1 MHQKKRIP
9 SIASVIVAIG
19 LGASSPAWSLGFGNG
34 TPSTILGRPLDFR
47 VVLRLG
53 EGEAL
58 DGNCVRAAVQMG
70 ERSLPAQSIGTL
82 VTTGPDNTAVVRVRT
97 TSRIEEPLVTVDVQ
111 VGCVQRVSRSYTVF
125 ADPPLLPMSSAPDQL
140 AQAPATSR
148 TPPAAEAPVAVTPT
162 PRPSVALS
170 PEPAGGPAP
179 AQGSRA
185 AAPSEAVVASAPE
198 VRKQPVPPANPKPR
212 PKPKPAPKPQS
223 QPKEAAPSETVSAQ
237 PAPRLRLDEPRV
249 ALPAADRTSAPAVEA
264 APETAETLLLVDRAN
279 DAVKAAIAA
288 ASASQAR
295 IAALEDSVRQL
306 SDAAR
311 DQQRLLAQLN
321 ARAEA
326 AESGSRWMW
335 PLVLAMLV
343 LVGLAAWLWVRLRE
357 LERERR
363 QGWLAAAQ
371 SAAPARAAAPEHPAP
386 PAGYTRRTDVPTP
399 SQVPL
404 LVERGPRHGGLGAVG
419 AGLAPVHQPT
429 PSEMPEPAPT
439 QPPAWYDEVP
449 PSQRTMPLVS
459 MPAATTPG
467 VAPSRDVSAEELI
480 DLEQQ
485 AEFFVVLGQDDA
497 AIDLLVSHL
506 RDAGGAS
513 PLPYLKL
520 LDIYHRRE
528 DRAAYERTRDRFNQ
542 RFNAHAPAWDAAG
555 HEGRALEDYPAV
567 INWLQRV
574 WPQPLDAMA
583 ELEALL
589 FRKDGGELFDL
600 PAYREL
606 LMLYALARDLL
617 ESTSGGGA
625 SVDVLLPLNDAPG
638 FVQTSP
644 RPYFGDDEAP
654 PEVQPTAPLD
664 LDLGPTHDESVIDR
678 RR

>member
-9 SIASVIVAIG
+9 SIVSVIVAIG
-19 LGASSPAWSLGFGNG
+19 LGAVSPAWGLGFGNG
-34 TPSTILGRPLDFR
+34 TPSTTLGRPLDFR
-47 VVLRLG
+47 VVLRLS

-58 DGNCVRAAVQMG
+58 DGNCVRATVLMG

-97 TSRIEEPLVTVDVQ
+97 TTRIDEPLVTVDVQ
-111 VGCVQRVSRSYTVF
+111 AGCVQRVSRSYTVF
-125 ADPPLLPMSSAPDQL
+125 ADPPSLPVPSAPEQL
-140 AQAPATSR
+140 AQVPA
-148 TPPAAEAPVAVTPT
+148 T
-162 PRPSVALS
+162 PRPSVEVVPPAAMTSSPQPATLPDVRPADAL
-170 PEPAGGPAP
+170 APAP
-179 AQGSRA
+179 AAR
-185 AAPSEAVVASAPE
+185 VVARATEASPPSPAP
-198 VRKQPVPPANPKPR
+198 KKAPAPP
-212 PKPKPAPKPQS
+212 PKPKSKPKPKAPP
-223 QPKEAAPSETVSAQ
+223 QPKPDATPEAVTAQ

-249 ALPAADRTSAPAVEA
+249 VLPALPGDAPAVGEA
-264 APETAETLLLVDRAN
+264 TPETLLLVDRAN
-279 DAVKAAIAA
+279 EAVKAAIAA

-326 AESGSRWMW
+326 AESGSRWLW
-335 PLVLAMLV
+335 PLLLVMLVLA
-343 LVGLAAWLWVRLRE
+343 GLAAWLWVRLRE

-371 SAAPARAAAPEHPAP
+371 SGTALSAATAERHAP
-386 PAGYTRRTDVPTP
+386 PVPPTFRADVPTP

-419 AGLAPVHQPT
+419 AGLAPAHLPT
-429 PSEMPEPAPT
+429 PSELPESPPT
-439 QPPAWYDEVP
+439 QPPAWYEDVP

-459 MPAATTPG
+459 VPAPVAPG
-467 VAPSRDVSAEELI
+467 VAAPRDVSAEELI

-542 RFNAHAPAWDAAG
+542 RFNAHAPAWEAAG
-555 HEGRALEDYPAV
+555 HDGRALEDYPAV

-583 ELEALL
+583 ELESLL

-606 LMLYALARDLL
+606 LMLYALARDLM
-617 ESTSGGGA
+617 ESTSGGA
-625 SVDVLLPLNDAPG
+625 AAVDVLLPLNDAPG

-644 RPYFGDDEAP
+644 RPYFGDDDAP

-664 LDLGPTHDESVIDR
+664 LDLGPTHNESVIDR

>member
-1 MHQKKRIP
+1 
-9 SIASVIVAIG
+9 
-19 LGASSPAWSLGFGNG
+19 
-34 TPSTILGRPLDFR
+34 
-47 VVLRLG
+47 
-53 EGEAL
+53 
-58 DGNCVRAAVQMG
+58 
-70 ERSLPAQSIGTL
+70 
-82 VTTGPDNTAVVRVRT
+82 
-97 TSRIEEPLVTVDVQ
+97 
-111 VGCVQRVSRSYTVF
+111 VF
-125 ADPPLLPMSSAPDQL
+125 ADPPLSPLPAVPEQL
-140 AQAPATSR
+140 AQAPTRQSSTTAD
-148 TPPAAEAPVAVTPT
+148 AV
-162 PRPSVALS
+162 
-170 PEPAGGPAP
+170 AP
-179 AQGSRA
+179 AQPVPQPVVTPVPQTAARP
-185 AAPSEAVVASAPE
+185 AAPPRADVVATATSP
-198 VRKQPVPPANPKPR
+198 QPTPKPKPKPR
-212 PKPKPAPKPQS
+212 PKPRPKP
-223 QPKEAAPSETVSAQ
+223 EVLAPPETVPAQ
-237 PAPRLRLDEPRV
+237 PAARLRLDEPRV
-249 ALPAADRTSAPAVEA
+249 VLPAVTPAAGTPA
-264 APETAETLLLVDRAN
+264 AVGPESAETLLLVDRAN
-279 DAVKAAIAA
+279 EAVKAAIAA

-326 AESGSRWMW
+326 AESGARWLW
-335 PLVLAMLV
+335 PLLLAIV
-343 LVGLAAWLWVRLRE
+343 AFAGLAAWLWMRLRE
-357 LERERR
+357 LERERH

-371 SAAPARAAAPEHPAP
+371 AAATPRAAAGDRQPAAAT
-386 PAGYTRRTDVPTP
+386 PAQRAEVPTP

-404 LVERGPRHGGLGAVG
+404 LVERGQRHGGLGAVG

-429 PSEMPEPAPT
+429 PSEMPDPTPT
-439 QPPAWYDEVP
+439 QPPVWYEDVP

-459 MPAATTPG
+459 MPVPATGGTPAG
-467 VAPSRDVSAEELI
+467 AVGASSRDVSAEELI

-555 HEGRALEDYPAV
+555 HDGRALEDYPAV

-583 ELEALL
+583 ELESLL